1 MPQFWCGG
9 PLAEPVQAP
18 RRFRQRT
25 DWATL
30 LKRTFEV
37 DVLQCPNCRG
47 RMKVI
52 ATIEEP
58 EVIRKIL
65 ASMNLPTSPP
75 RAAPARPLGDL
86 SGFEF
91 DQAG

>member
-1 MPQFWCGG
+1 M
-9 PLAEPVQAP
+9 AEPERAP
-18 RRFRQRT
+18 RGGRKRT

-37 DVLQCPNCRG
+37 DVLQCPNCHG
-47 RMKVI
+47 RMQVI

-58 EVIRKIL
+58 AVIGRIL
-65 ASMNLPTSPP
+65 TSMGLPTSPP
-75 RAAPARPLGDL
+75 RAAPARPFGDPT
-86 SGFEF
+86 FNF